1 MSILLYRR
9 CLRLLL
15 ALSLSLLG
23 GHAIAS
29 ADATSRGSA
38 GIGATEM
45 AHHGLLGHHARCTD
59 APPAPQA
66 SEDDAQPFKR
76 RRIGIAPTPW
86 PVPARAD
93 DASLQTLTLTAPAA
107 TSTPPPIDD
116 AIGSNDDQAR
126 FLRACRGRAPPAA

>member
-1 MSILLYRR
+1 MPILPFRH
-9 CLRLLL
+9 CLRIVL

-23 GHAIAS
+23 GQAIAS
-29 ADATSRGSA
+29 AGAPASDRD

-66 SEDDAQPFKR
+66 TGDDAEPFKR
-76 RRIGIAPTPW
+76 RRIEIAVPSW
-86 PVPARAD
+86 PVPVSAD
-93 DASLQTLTLTAPAA
+93 AVALQALTVAVPVA
-107 TSTPPPIDD
+107 TTTPLPIDD

-126 FLRACRGRAPPAA
+126 FLRACRGRAPPAI